1 MDIAISDIAFSINVS
16 YLGAIRT
23 TALSIGDIPELT
35 TALSIGDIP
44 ELVCETKSEG
54 VEARRYHSFPSEQ
67 ERRLSLSW

>member
-16 YLGAIRT
+16 YLGAIR
-23 TALSIGDIPELT
+23 T